1 MADPTQNDTAAT
13 APAGVT
19 AQAWYDQNRAQG
31 ANIFALIDGPTELDA
46 PLPRIWR
53 PTGGPDEINLFAART
68 GQARALAIAPRL
80 CELADDAPATMHLL
94 QAVQT
99 QSAEQPRCIL
109 IASPLSLEPL
119 AVRLTRR
126 IDVNADG
133 DDMMLRFWDSR
144 IFLSLHRH
152 INPATRDRM
161 MAFGMQALASDRRG
175 GFISLALT
183 CPEIDPLQ
191 ADQGRLEKDDLTAL
205 GLAARPDAV
214 LGMLRQQAPEALAA
228 MADGDR
234 HALAAQQI
242 DQCLQHGFKSPRDH
256 ALALSLAIEHGP
268 DWWQHEEWTVCVQQA
283 RQGTL
288 LKAYLQHL
296 EAA

>member
-1 MADPTQNDTAAT
+1 MAKSNQNDAFAN
-13 APAGVT
+13 APAAVS
-19 AQAWYDQNRAQG
+19 AQDWYDGNRAQG
-31 ANIFALIDGPTELDA
+31 ANILALIDSPAELDA

-53 PTGGPDEINLFAART
+53 PTGGRDEINLFTTRT
-68 GQARALAIAPRL
+68 GHARALAIAPRL
-80 CELADDAPATMHLL
+80 RVVADAAPATTRLL

-126 IDVNADG
+126 IDVNAAGDG
-133 DDMMLRFWDSR
+133 MMLRFWDSR

-152 INPATRDRM
+152 IAPATRSRL
-161 MAFGMQALASDRRG
+161 MAFGVQALASDRRG
-175 GFISLALT
+175 SLVALTLT
-183 CPEIDPLQ
+183 CPDIDPLQ
-191 ADQGRLEKDDLTAL
+191 SDACQLERDDLTAL

-228 MADGDR
+228 VADADR

-242 DQCLQHGFKSPRDH
+242 DQCLQQGLKSPRDQ

-268 DWWQHEEWTVCVQQA
+268 DWWQHEEWTACVQQA